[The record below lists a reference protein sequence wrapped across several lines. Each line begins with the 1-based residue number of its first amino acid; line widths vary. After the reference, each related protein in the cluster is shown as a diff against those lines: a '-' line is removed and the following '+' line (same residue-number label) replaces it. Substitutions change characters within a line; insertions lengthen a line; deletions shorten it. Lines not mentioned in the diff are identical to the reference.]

1 MTPNGHSETDG
12 IRGHKIE
19 YKFEF
24 CWLFNRNL
32 LASPRAI
39 RSTQSA
45 AGGKSA
51 QRFAPQEMTATSWAK
66 HEPKTVRLVTSSNLI
81 DCTTESSLGFLR
93 LSVLPTKPVVS
104 LVMNRALRTATAKS
118 ATSTLE
124 RDAVCA
130 YGYNHAVQSE
140 MLELYA

>member
-32 LASPRAI
+32 PASPRDPI
-39 RSTQSA
+39 DIICSRRQERSKICA
-45 AGGKSA
+45 AGNDCHFLGEARA
-51 QRFAPQEMTATSWAK
+51 QNSEIGDELEFDRLHYRKFIGLFALECFTDKAGGFVSY
-66 HEPKTVRLVTSSNLI
+66 EPSFANGYCQVGNQH
-81 DCTTESSLGFLR
+81 
-93 LSVLPTKPVVS
+93 
-104 LVMNRALRTATAKS
+104 
-118 ATSTLE
+118 LE